1 MFVEQGFPS
10 LEQKQVVLAAFE
22 GTHTQNEAGGW
33 RQDVA

>member
-1 MFVEQGFPS
+1 MFVQQGFPS

-22 GTHTQNEAGGW
+22 GAHAQNKGGGW